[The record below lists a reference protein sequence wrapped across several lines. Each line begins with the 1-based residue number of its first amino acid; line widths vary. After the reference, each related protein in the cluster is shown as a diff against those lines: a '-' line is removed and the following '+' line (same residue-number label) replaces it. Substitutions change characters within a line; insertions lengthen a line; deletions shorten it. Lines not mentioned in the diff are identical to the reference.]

1 MSARTDP
8 ARGAVTGD
16 DVRTATRWLA
26 DHLVQHPVTAFDA
39 QAGPVRWSCWTTAE
53 HVCVAEDNL
62 ASHTNRSTTYYEV
75 RTSCGL
81 LKVRADLQEQVRD
94 VVEDG
99 GTYRMV
105 IEERHVVRYLV
116 EVPELEDDGDALGS

>member
-1 MSARTDP
+1 MRVSRVVVGWVVA
-8 ARGAVTGD
+8 AV
-16 DVRTATRWLA
+16 VVATPIVAW
-26 DHLVQHPVTAFDA
+26 VV
-39 QAGPVRWSCWTTAE
+39 SWTTAE